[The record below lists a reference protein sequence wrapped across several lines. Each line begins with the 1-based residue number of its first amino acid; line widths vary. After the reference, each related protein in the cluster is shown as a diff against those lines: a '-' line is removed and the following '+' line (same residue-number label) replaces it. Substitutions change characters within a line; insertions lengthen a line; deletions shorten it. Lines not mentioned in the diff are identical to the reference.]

1 MAIYGLICP
10 KLEFTDQ
17 YCDTDTLFYS
27 LRSQEYKKVTVDRNA
42 AQLRVFET
50 GMIYGP
56 KSLKKSNT
64 DHYNRLSDYAKTMA
78 AFILSLSSGDV
89 VLMPDITMLGRTEG
103 EILFVYHLAWNHG
116 VHLEF
121 NRGKYGN
128 TENFMH
134 CGISNEKELSKLMD
148 HLLRPLIREMRTERM
163 EETAGESVNNLPS
176 EIKKN

>member
-10 KLEFTDQ
+10 KLEFTDL

-27 LRSQEYKKVTVDRNA
+27 LRSQEYKKVTVNRNA
-42 AQLRVFET
+42 AQLRVYGT
-50 GMIYGP
+50 GRIYNP
-56 KSLKKSNT
+56 KSLKRNT
-64 DHYNRLSDYAKTMA
+64 TNHYNCLSDYAKATA

-89 VLMPDITMLGRTEG
+89 VLMPDITMLGITEE

-134 CGISNEKELSKLMD
+134 CGISDERELSKLMD
-148 HLLRPLIREMRTERM
+148 HLLRPLIREMRTERV
-163 EETAGESVNNLPS
+163 EEAFSDSVNNLSS

>member
-1 MAIYGLICP
+1 
-10 KLEFTDQ
+10 
-17 YCDTDTLFYS
+17 
-27 LRSQEYKKVTVDRNA
+27 
-42 AQLRVFET
+42 
-50 GMIYGP
+50 
-56 KSLKKSNT
+56 
-64 DHYNRLSDYAKTMA
+64 
-78 AFILSLSSGDV
+78 
-89 VLMPDITMLGRTEG
+89 MPDITMLGRTEG

-134 CGISNEKELSKLMD
+134 CGISIEKELSKLMD

-176 EIKKN
+176 EIKKKLSQIYMEENDISFGGNRRREACENHMPLSVFCVIRYSVRDIQQPRFSDV